1 MKKQVKAYFKH
12 KMKKALF
19 IGGGLLGAYVL
30 YRLISKGGKKDSVVD
45 SAQVPV
51 KKGIADFVKPT
62 TPVDKFKLSTLT
74 GGFSVPSVVTPSSF
88 SRPANPLDWTSGQV
102 SQYID
107 EKAKTIPTEIREQI
121 ISSWIS
127 FAGSKKQTAEY
138 IALVRTRTEFA
149 NQLGQQEL
157 AKQVDFRIN
166 EWLKTQ
172 IDPNLTKIIVGSR
185 PSNYRGL

>member
-1 MKKQVKAYFKH
+1 
-12 KMKKALF
+12 MKKALL

-51 KKGIADFVKPT
+51 KQGIADFVKPT
-62 TPVDKFKLSTLT
+62 TPVDKFKLSQFSS
-74 GGFSVPSVVTPSSF
+74 GFSVPSPITPTTF

-107 EKAKTIPTEIREQI
+107 EKAKPMPTDVREQI

-127 FAGSKKQTAEY
+127 FAGTKKETAEY
-138 IALVRTRTEFA
+138 KNMIKSYSDLATKFG
-149 NQLGQQEL
+149 NQEL
-157 AKQVDFRIN
+157 AKQVDTKIN

-172 IDPNLTKIIVGSR
+172 IDPNLTKIIVGGVR
-185 PSNYRGL
+185 PTTGIRL

>member
-1 MKKQVKAYFKH
+1 
-12 KMKKALF
+12 MKKALL

-74 GGFSVPSVVTPSSF
+74 GGFSLPNIVIPTSF
-88 SRPANPLDWTSGQV
+88 SRPANPLDWTSGQL

-107 EKAKTIPTEIREQI
+107 EKAKNMPTDIREQI

-127 FAGSKKQTAEY
+127 FAGTKRGTAEY
-138 IALVRTRTEFA
+138 KTMIKSFPNIGV
-149 NQLGQQEL
+149 QLGNQEL
-157 AKQVDFRIN
+157 TKQVDTKIN

-172 IDPNLTKIIVGSR
+172 IDPNLTKIIVGGIR
-185 PSNYRGL
+185 PTTGGRL

>member
-1 MKKQVKAYFKH
+1 
-12 KMKKALF
+12 MKKALL

-45 SAQVPV
+45 SAQIPV

-62 TPVDKFKLSTLT
+62 TPVEKFKLSTLT
-74 GGFSVPSVVTPSSF
+74 GGFSAPSVVTPASF

-107 EKAKTIPTEIREQI
+107 EKAKNMPTDVREQI

-127 FAGSKKQTAEY
+127 FAGTKKETAEY
-138 IALVRTRTEFA
+138 KTMIKGFPDLAVK
-149 NQLGQQEL
+149 LGNQEL
-157 AKQVDFRIN
+157 TKQVDGRVN

-172 IDPNLTKIIVGSR
+172 IDPNLTKVIVGGIR
-185 PSNYRGL
+185 PTTGIRL